1 MEEILTESLTLIG
14 TQMKKEAIALDV
26 RFAEHLPRV
35 FCIPQEI
42 QQVFLNIISNARD
55 AMNRKYPEND
65 GDKKLEISADVDE
78 SDGNRWVRVAFRDNG
93 IGIPQEIRDK
103 IMKPFF
109 TTKPKGKGTGLGLS
123 ISHDIVRGNGGELT
137 IESEVG
143 YSTTVE
149 VRLPEVMM

>member
-1 MEEILTESLTLIG
+1 M
-14 TQMKKEAIALDV
+14 
-26 RFAEHLPRV
+26 PRV

-42 QQVFLNIISNARD
+42 QQVFLNIIGNARD
-55 AMNRKYPEND
+55 ALNRKFPD
-65 GDKKLEISADVDE
+65 SGGGKRLEIFTDIDE

-93 IGIPQEIRDK
+93 IGIPENIRDE

-123 ISHDIVRGNGGELT
+123 ISQDLVRENGGKLT

-143 YSTTVE
+143 LSTTVE
-149 VRLPEVMM
+149 VRLPEVTM